1 VTTTRPA
8 PAISKTDGAILGMLT
23 VEPMSGYD
31 MKRFCEQSLAAFWHE
46 SYGNLY
52 PRLGRLADAGL
63 IRGVRTQRTRAP
75 DAVVYSLTPRGRRI
89 FARWLRQPPEAEQ
102 VRSEFVLK
110 FFFGA
115 HVPLDVT
122 EGRMRDYEREQRA
135 VAARYR
141 AIEALIGGELG
152 RRPDAPYW
160 LMSLRRGQLLTRA
173 RLRWCRECRATLATI
188 RRQKG

>member
-1 VTTTRPA
+1 MATPA
-8 PAISKTDGAILGMLT
+8 TPAFSKTDGAILGMLT

-31 MKRFCEQSLAAFWHE
+31 MKRFCEQSLAHFWHE

-52 PRLGRLADAGL
+52 PRLARLAKAGL
-63 IRGVRTQRTRAP
+63 IRGARKRPARGP
-75 DAVVYSLTPRGRRI
+75 DAVIYALTPRGRR
-89 FARWLRQPPEAEQ
+89 ALAAWLGQPPEAEQ

-122 EGRMRDYEREQRA
+122 EQRMRAYRREQLA
-135 VAARYR
+135 VSARYR
-141 AIEALIGGELG
+141 AIEALLG
-152 RRPDAPYW
+152 SRLSHRPDAPYW

-173 RLRWCRECRATLATI
+173 RLRWCRECLAMLATM
-188 RRQKG
+188 RKEER